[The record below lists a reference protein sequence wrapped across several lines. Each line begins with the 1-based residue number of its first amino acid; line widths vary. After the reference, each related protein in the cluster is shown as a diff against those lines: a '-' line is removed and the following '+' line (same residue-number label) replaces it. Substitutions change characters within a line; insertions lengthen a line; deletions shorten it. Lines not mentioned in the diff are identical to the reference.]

1 MAVSEPEVGKLYTL
15 IVFAMVRKQ
24 VLYGVV
30 ESQWYNEIPS
40 PRLLLLSEAT
50 CLAKR
55 RSDLFNGL
63 TTSTVAWL
71 VVSTVQ
77 KKYGWWLGYPQQKTC
92 VFIYIYICVACSL
105 KTVKFNMANKPIWN
119 DLDML

>member
-1 MAVSEPEVGKLYTL
+1 MGKLYTL
-15 IVFAMVRKQ
+15 NVFAMVRKQ

-77 KKYGWWLGYPQQKTC
+77 KKCEWWLGYPQKIH
-92 VFIYIYICVACSL
+92 VYIYILYTYVACSL

>member
-1 MAVSEPEVGKLYTL
+1 MVERNPKL
-15 IVFAMVRKQ
+15 
-24 VLYGVV
+24 
-30 ESQWYNEIPS
+30 QWYN
-40 PRLLLLSEAT
+40 EAT

-77 KKYGWWLGYPQQKTC
+77 KKYGWWLGYPQKNTC
-92 VFIYIYICVACSL
+92 VFTYNIYVACSL
-105 KTVKFNMANKPIWN
+105 KTVKFNMANKLIWN